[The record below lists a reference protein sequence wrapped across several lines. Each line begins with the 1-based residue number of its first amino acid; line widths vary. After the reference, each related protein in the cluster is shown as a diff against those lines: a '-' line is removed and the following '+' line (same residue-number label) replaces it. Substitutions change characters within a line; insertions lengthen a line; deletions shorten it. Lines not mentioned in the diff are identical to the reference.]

1 MTTTA
6 DVAGYDVTFDA
17 RVSDGIARGDYEILE
32 AIRRRDP
39 MVQPPRCLEPA
50 RAHHD
55 GSRLVL
61 PLAADDTEDGTY
73 SAVEVSTTPCTD
85 QAVLDR
91 MLAEGSMRCLVP
103 GREATFRG
111 FVCSPHFDDGRAA
124 RETVNVGVIAQSW
137 RGHLEGRNRLVALAL
152 TYVGGSGV
160 APAMFSRSLRRRRFV
175 VTIVDFT
182 TGLTWARPL
191 PEFRSSEPH
200 DLTVRWFPDRDV
212 EFLVDG
218 RGVADYE
225 DGRCTVSPLKL
236 RRPYRRGFDLVGH
249 RHLTAEALSLTAFVD
264 CVSITPDF
272 EVGRRF
278 SHDLWVALEGFGI
291 QPIV

>member
-1 MTTTA
+1 MTIRT
-6 DVAGYDVTFDA
+6 DSCGFDVTFDA
-17 RVSDGIARGDYEILE
+17 DVAGGIARGDFEILE
-32 AIRRRDP
+32 AIRRPDP
-39 MVQPPRCLEPA
+39 MVQPPRCLEPT

-61 PLAADDTEDGTY
+61 PLAAVDTEDGTY

-85 QAVLDR
+85 QVVLDR

-111 FVCSPHFDDGRAA
+111 LVCSPHFDDGRAA

-152 TYVGGSGV
+152 TYVGGPGV
-160 APAMFSRSLRRRRFV
+160 APALFSRAPRRRRFV

-182 TGLTWARPL
+182 TGLTWARVL

-200 DLTVRWFPDRDV
+200 DLTIRWLPDRDV
-212 EFLVDG
+212 EFLVDDHLVG
-218 RGVADYE
+218 SYE
-225 DGRCTVSPLKL
+225 DGGFQVAPLKL
-236 RRPYRRGFDLVGH
+236 RKPYRRGFDLVGR

-272 EVGRRF
+272 EVGRKL
-278 SHDLWVALEGFGI
+278 SQDIWVALEGFGI
-291 QPIV
+291 RPIA